1 MSQGRRPLAALIA
14 SCAAIFW
21 PGAFA
26 FGLPGVMAPYW
37 QQAFGVGRG
46 AIGAVMF
53 FLLAGV
59 GCFMFLAGRWQLK
72 LGVPKVVAAG
82 SALTGGSA
90 LILAFAPSMA
100 WVYFW
105 AYFCGM
111 AQSFVYVPAL
121 TTVQHWYPAR
131 RGLVSGLASLV
142 FAGAAAVMAPVL
154 AWLLLHQGY
163 VIANLLLGA
172 GTVAVGVA
180 AAPLMG
186 LPQHRAG
193 GPPPPPAHGS
203 LAAGPALRTAS
214 FWLIW
219 GSVALMGAGGIA
231 MVTLSTALG
240 VSRGLSLAQAVL
252 VLTAFNLGSGGSRLV
267 MGWLSDLVERTVTMS
282 YAFWA
287 AGLAYLALPW
297 APGLLLPAVLA
308 LVVGFAFGTMWAVA
322 APLVT
327 DCFGPGH
334 FGEIFG
340 LLFTSYGFLSGLL
353 GPFLAGRLLDAHS
366 SFTLVFCYLA
376 ALCLAAGWLIRLVR
390 PAARAPA

>member
-1 MSQGRRPLAALIA
+1 MREQRRPLAALIA

-26 FGLPGVMAPYW
+26 FGLPGVMAPHW

-46 AIGAVMF
+46 AVGAVMF

-59 GCFMFLAGRWQLK
+59 GCFMFLAGRWQLR

-82 SALTGGSA
+82 SALTGLSA
-90 LILAFAPSMA
+90 LILAYAPSMA

-154 AWLLLHQGY
+154 AYLLLHQGY
-163 VIANLLLGA
+163 VAANLWLGA

-180 AAPLMG
+180 AAPLTG
-186 LPQHRAG
+186 LPHHRAG
-193 GPPPPPAHGS
+193 GPPPPTAAGS
-203 LAAGPALRTAS
+203 LAVGPALRTAS

-219 GSVALMGAGGIA
+219 VSVALMGAGGIA
-231 MVTLSTALG
+231 MVTLSAALG
-240 VSRGLSLAQAVL
+240 ASRGLSLAQAVV
-252 VLTAFNLGSGGSRLV
+252 VLTAFNLGSGGSRLL
-267 MGWLSDLVERTVTMS
+267 MGWLSDLVERTTTMS
-282 YAFWA
+282 LAFWA

-297 APGLLLPAVLA
+297 CPGLVLPSLLA

-340 LLFTSYGFLSGLL
+340 LLFTSYGFISGLL
-353 GPFLAGRLLDAHS
+353 GPFLAGRLLDAHG
-366 SFTLVFCYLA
+366 SFTLVFSYLGII
-376 ALCLAAGWLIRLVR
+376 CLLAGGLIRRVR
-390 PAARAPA
+390 PVAYTTA